1 MVKQGYLTKVL
12 RHSIKFYLPRTEGYM
27 DIVKEIAS
35 KYGSMSLIE
44 FDGYFE
50 GKFEPVKYTR
60 LEVHTEELIE
70 QTVIDYANDIRIKLR
85 QNSLAIEFDNKLI
98 LVVKAKI

>member
-1 MVKQGYLTKVL
+1 
-12 RHSIKFYLPRTEGYM
+12 M

-50 GKFEPVKYTR
+50 GKFEPEKYTR
-60 LEVHTEELIE
+60 LEVHAERMEEHQVIE
-70 QTVIDYANDIRIKLR
+70 YANKIRIRLK
-85 QNSLAIEFDNKLI
+85 QNSLGLEFDNKLI
-98 LVVKAKI
+98 LVVKR